1 MKRLGILDFLRNR
14 GRVDRA
20 LGLLEV
26 VEKIAEGVIDRA
38 ELAQRLSMGAQR
50 GDLDDVLLWAKAH
63 DEEVRRFRE
72 GR

>member
-1 MKRLGILDFLRNR
+1 MRRLGILDFLRNR
-14 GRVDRA
+14 DRVDRA

-26 VEKIAEGVIDRA
+26 VERLADGIIDRA
-38 ELAQRLSMGAQR
+38 ELAQRLAAGAER

-63 DEEVRRFRE
+63 DERVRRFRE